1 MKWEV
6 TYAKG
11 AFEKLRCIRFDLPVK
26 AHYTIFNALHEGA
39 LKKILEDLK
48 DAPPPR
54 RFSLYAVD
62 FNFTVISEV
71 NYGRREI
78 AIFDVKHG
86 DKRFN

>member
-11 AFEKLRCIRFDLPVK
+11 AFEKLRCIKNDLPIN
-26 AHYTIFNALHEGA
+26 AHYTVFNALEHGVLE
-39 LKKILEDLK
+39 KILKDLR
-48 DAPPPR
+48 DEPPPR

-62 FNFTVISEV
+62 FNFTIISEV
-71 NYGRREI
+71 NYSRREI

-86 DKRFN
+86 YKRI